1 MAFQKTL
8 DTTDHGV
15 AVTDAYGTVTSV
27 RSDKNNSRISVEWFA
42 SKDARDA
49 GNMSLHTG
57 NYKAPAS
64 ELASADNPVAC
75 AYTWLKT
82 QSDFTGATDV

>member
-8 DTTDHGV
+8 DTTEHGV
-15 AVTDAYGTVTSV
+15 PVTDAYGTVTSV

-57 NYKAPAS
+57 NYRAPAS